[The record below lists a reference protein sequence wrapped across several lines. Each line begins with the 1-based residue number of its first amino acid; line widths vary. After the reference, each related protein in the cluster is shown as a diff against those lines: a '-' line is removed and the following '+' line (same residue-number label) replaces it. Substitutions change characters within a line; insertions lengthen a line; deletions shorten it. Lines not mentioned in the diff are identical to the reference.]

1 MKRILCISLIAI
13 MLLST
18 LVACKKG
25 DVGNVPGSG
34 SSDASDVSESET
46 DSKSAVDNTGLEKR
60 TYDGAEYLIVC
71 TEGKSDWDP
80 YPLNVTAADATAGN
94 KIDAAGYKRNVTFA
108 KDFDVKVK
116 FDARK
121 VHHNSSSSKESLL
134 AELRASTLAGAEE
147 FDLVFAGA
155 ITAGT
160 LALEKYWFDLKTSE
174 YIKPDAYYYESQVNE
189 QLLVDGHQYF
199 ASGFYSTQN
208 TAAIDVTYAN
218 MTAIQKNDPTMT
230 KEYLYELVLNHEW
243 TLDKLLAIGASYA
256 TPGSNT
262 SIPTDVSINSF
273 NSTNHYALVLSKSY
287 CQNMFYDLGGD
298 VIVYNDDTYEY
309 DVVLDNATNVNLLT
323 YLQDTITKNTNV
335 LLAPNNSHIAAYK
348 VEAAPF
354 MIVTYIN
361 MERLSEASFEW
372 TMLPAPLRNAG
383 DEYRAYSDSWNL
395 NFSGIP
401 AANNDLDAATYL
413 YEMFMAYSYDYV
425 YPAYYEESFGTSYQP
440 DAQSCKVFD
449 IVAKSRVV
457 CPANVYGWFGEK
469 NINHIISDSSNSVGS
484 TVSTM
489 KDSVRQNMQHAID
502 EFNNISG

>member
-1 MKRILCISLIAI
+1 MKRFFCITLIAI

-18 LVACKKG
+18 LVACNKG
-25 DVGNVPGSG
+25 NEGNINDSG
-34 SSDASDVSESET
+34 TSDSSDVSDSGTET
-46 DSKSAVDNTGLEKR
+46 KSAVDNTGLEKR

-71 TEGKSDWDP
+71 TEGMSDWDP
-80 YPLNVTAADATAGN
+80 YPLNVTAAGATGGN
-94 KIDAAGYKRNVTFA
+94 KIDAAGYKRNVIFA
-108 KDFDVKVK
+108 KDFNVKLK

-121 VHHNSSSSKESLL
+121 VHHNSNASENSLL

-155 ITAGT
+155 QTAGT

-174 YIKPDAYYYESQVNE
+174 YIKPDAYYYESQVND

-230 KEYLYELVLNHEW
+230 KEKLYELVLNHEW
-243 TLDKLLAIGASYA
+243 TLDKLLTIGASYA
-256 TPGSNT
+256 TPDSNT
-262 SIPTDVSINSF
+262 AIPANVSISSF
-273 NSTNHYALVLSKSY
+273 DSTNRYALVLSKSY
-287 CQNMFYDLGGD
+287 CQNMYYDLGGD

-309 DVVLDNATNVNLLT
+309 DVVVDNGPNTNLLT
-323 YLQDTITKNTNV
+323 YLQDTITNNTSV

-354 MIVTYIN
+354 MVVTYIN
-361 MERLSEASFEW
+361 MERLSEVTYEW
-372 TMLPAPLRNAG
+372 TMLPAPLRNVG
-383 DEYRAYSDSWNL
+383 DEYRSYSDSWNL

-401 AANNDLDAATYL
+401 VANEDVDMATYL

-425 YPAYYEESFGTSYQP
+425 YPAYYEQSFGTAYQP

-457 CPANVYGWFGEK
+457 CPANVYGWFGDK
-469 NINHIISDSSNSVGS
+469 TINHLISDSSNSVGS

-502 EFNNISG
+502 EFNNIAG